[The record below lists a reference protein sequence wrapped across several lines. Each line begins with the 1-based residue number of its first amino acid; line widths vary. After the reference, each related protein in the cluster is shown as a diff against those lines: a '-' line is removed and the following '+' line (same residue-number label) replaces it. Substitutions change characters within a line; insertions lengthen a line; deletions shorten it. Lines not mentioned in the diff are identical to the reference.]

1 MILTSF
7 ETFCA
12 SKSIIKRRIS
22 EIQSEN
28 LGIAPKQKNEADD
41 DDPPPWRTAAGAAED
56 AKADVRGCRLLSN
69 ASGSEKNRSA
79 KFC

>member
-1 MILTSF
+1 MYPEFGFSEL
-7 ETFCA
+7 
-12 SKSIIKRRIS
+12 RIS